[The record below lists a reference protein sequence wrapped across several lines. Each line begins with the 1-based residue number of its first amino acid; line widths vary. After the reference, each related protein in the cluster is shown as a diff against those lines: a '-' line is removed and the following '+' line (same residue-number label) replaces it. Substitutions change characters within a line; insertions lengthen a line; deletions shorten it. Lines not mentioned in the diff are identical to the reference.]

1 VTPPPPPAIDGAA
14 LYASKCASCHSAINA
29 ISRMPASSRNAADFR
44 RAINANR
51 GGMGFLSTLTDAQLQ
66 AIAAAIAAANP

>member
-1 VTPPPPPAIDGAA
+1 VTPPAIDGAA
-14 LYASKCASCHSAINA
+14 LYSANCASCHGAINA
-29 ISRMPASSRNAADFR
+29 IRSMSASNREAADFR

-51 GGMGFLSTLTDAQLQ
+51 GGMGFLASLTDAQLQ

>member
-1 VTPPPPPAIDGAA
+1 VTPPPPAIDGAA
-14 LYASKCASCHSAINA
+14 LYASNCASCHGAITA
-29 ISRMPASSRNAADFR
+29 IRSMPASNRNAADFR

>member
-1 VTPPPPPAIDGAA
+1 MS
-14 LYASKCASCHSAINA
+14 ASN
-29 ISRMPASSRNAADFR
+29 RGAADFR

-51 GGMGFLSTLTDAQLQ
+51 GGMGFLASLTDAQLQ

>member
-1 VTPPPPPAIDGAA
+1 VTPPALDGAA
-14 LYASKCASCHSAINA
+14 LYSANCSSCHGAINA
-29 ISRMPASSRNAADFR
+29 IRSMPVSNRTATDFR

-51 GGMGFLSTLTDAQLQ
+51 GGMGFLASLTDAQLQ